1 MNYTTIMNLSK
12 TLVNV
17 SNELKEQEIKYLTN
31 PRCKRPSFSTA
42 QYYLGQMATHMGLP
56 EPTLEQTEAVIRAS
70 W

>member
-1 MNYTTIMNLSK
+1 MNYTTIMNFSK
-12 TLVNV
+12 ILVNV

-31 PRCKRPSFSTA
+31 PRCKRPNFSTA
-42 QYYLGQMATHMGLP
+42 QHYLGQVAAHMGLP

>member
-31 PRCKRPSFSTA
+31 PR
-42 QYYLGQMATHMGLP
+42 
-56 EPTLEQTEAVIRAS
+56 
-70 W
+70 